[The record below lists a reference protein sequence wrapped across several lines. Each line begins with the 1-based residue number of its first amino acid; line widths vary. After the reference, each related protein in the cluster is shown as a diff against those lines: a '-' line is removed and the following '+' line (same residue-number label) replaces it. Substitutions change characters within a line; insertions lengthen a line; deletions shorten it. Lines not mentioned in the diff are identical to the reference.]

1 MIGALRGAEELVLP
15 LLALVM
21 PFGVR
26 VFTDLIH
33 LPWEGYEKALK
44 DTGLRGG
51 NVDVVEDFCQDHVID
66 YHISM
71 SFSLSLSLD
80 FST

>member
-1 MIGALRGAEELVLP
+1 MIGALRGAEGLVLP

-33 LPWEGYEKALK
+33 LPWEGYEKGTERHGPAGRK
-44 DTGLRGG
+44 
-51 NVDVVEDFCQDHVID
+51 C
-66 YHISM
+66 
-71 SFSLSLSLD
+71 
-80 FST
+80 